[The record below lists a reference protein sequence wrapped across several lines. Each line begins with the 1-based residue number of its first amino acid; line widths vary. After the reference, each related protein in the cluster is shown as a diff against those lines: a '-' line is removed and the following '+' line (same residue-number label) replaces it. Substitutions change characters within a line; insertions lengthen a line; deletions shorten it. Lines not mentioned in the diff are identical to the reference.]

1 MGMDNLSSTTASSV
15 GMTFDPRNLE
25 IKTKSIEKTLV
36 PLVSQ
41 ITTLVSIKEN
51 FLANGRPKSE
61 KVIRSA
67 LKVGSAVEAAIE
79 RFVAVGETIADENSD
94 IQPEMYDACHEARLA
109 GSAIANLC
117 GSVAE
122 DEMHGIQPHSSAA
135 GFDKSV
141 LLRATRQLLSS
152 VTRVLLLADRVMVKN
167 ILRAEDKIAYSLTRL
182 ETTANFTDFVKIFTE
197 FGGEMV
203 DLAHRSGDRQHDLKS
218 DKRRAQMGVAR
229 SNLERQTML
238 LLTSSKTLLRHP
250 DDQAA
255 LQCRDGVFYQIRL
268 SLQLITLCV
277 TDGVMIFDNNRYV
290 TAQPND
296 EPIDLGMQLTASAAI
311 RQLMEMLEMV
321 RMTSTVGSVVRERLV
336 SALDSLCE
344 MTQDFTD
351 SAYTPH
357 HHREQILDFLEE
369 CRFEMSNLIQPEQDQ
384 CESLRGEGIEVTV
397 ERLNRRLK
405 DLRKQLQI
413 VAMDQISDVFRSND
427 DQTILS
433 SIKACSISGDI
444 DGVEKYLEKFREH
457 SEHIQEVCR
466 LLHHISLNDTLHIHT
481 GHSERTLRALA
492 PLTLLA
498 GRTFCIHPSSRIA
511 RENLE
516 VFCDTWAH
524 NVNELS
530 RLAKESDAAASGRIA
545 AEKQAYMSLPRPG
558 VSSMAA
564 ANMVASMSGGSDMF
578 SSVMSSSSS
587 ACMFPSECVCPSA
600 ASNVARSLS
609 NLRINSPAQRR
620 KADSAFNIVRQG
632 SEPPTLRMPPPPAN
646 SKPPEPY
653 RRLDSIFRKTP
664 EAPPVPRHSE
674 EQVVIMRQSEREK
687 SRSPIRKRMIDEE
700 QKNFTYRMSLILD
713 DLQNEAEF

>member
-1 MGMDNLSSTTASSV
+1 
-15 GMTFDPRNLE
+15 
-25 IKTKSIEKTLV
+25 
-36 PLVSQ
+36 
-41 ITTLVSIKEN
+41 
-51 FLANGRPKSE
+51 
-61 KVIRSA
+61 
-67 LKVGSAVEAAIE
+67 
-79 RFVAVGETIADENSD
+79 
-94 IQPEMYDACHEARLA
+94 
-109 GSAIANLC
+109 
-117 GSVAE
+117 
-122 DEMHGIQPHSSAA
+122 
-135 GFDKSV
+135 
-141 LLRATRQLLSS
+141 
-152 VTRVLLLADRVMVKN
+152 
-167 ILRAEDKIAYSLTRL
+167 
-182 ETTANFTDFVKIFTE
+182 
-197 FGGEMV
+197 MV

-218 DKRRAQMGVAR
+218 EKRKAQMAVAR
-229 SNLERQTML
+229 SSLERQTML

-268 SLQLITLCV
+268 SLQLISLCV
-277 TDGVMIFDNNRYV
+277 TDGVMVFDQNRYI
-290 TAQPND
+290 TLQPND
-296 EPIDLGMQLTASAAI
+296 EPSDLGMQLTASAAI

-384 CESLRGEGIEVTV
+384 CESLRSEGVEVTV

-433 SIKACSISGDI
+433 SMKACSISGDI

-466 LLHHISLNDTLHIHT
+466 LLHHISLNDHLHIHT
-481 GHSERTLRALA
+481 GHSERNLRALA

-564 ANMVASMSGGSDMF
+564 ASMVASMSCSSDMF
-578 SSVMSSSSS
+578 SSVVSSSS
-587 ACMFPSECVCPSA
+587 ACLYPEECVCPKATSH
-600 ASNVARSLS
+600 VARSLS
-609 NLRINSPAQRR
+609 NLRINSPARTR
-620 KADSAFNIVRQG
+620 KADSAFDIVKQG
-632 SEPPTLRMPPPPAN
+632 SEPPKLRIPPPPAGLPTGRP
-646 SKPPEPY
+646 KPPEPY
-653 RRLDSIFRKTP
+653 RRLDSIFKP
-664 EAPPVPRHSE
+664 KDLFSEPIPALAPPVPKHSDE
-674 EQVVIMRQSEREK
+674 AVVIMRQSEQEK
-687 SRSPIRKRMIDEE
+687 SRSPITKQMMEAE
-700 QKNFTYRMSLILD
+700 KKNFTYRMSLILD
-713 DLQNEAEF
+713 DLQNELAF